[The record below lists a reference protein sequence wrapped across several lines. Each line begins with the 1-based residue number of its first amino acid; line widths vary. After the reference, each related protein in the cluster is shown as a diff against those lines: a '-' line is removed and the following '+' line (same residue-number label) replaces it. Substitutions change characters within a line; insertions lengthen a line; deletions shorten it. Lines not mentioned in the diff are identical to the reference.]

1 MRRRVLLLAN
11 DAKPRVQSA
20 LPTVRQFLADQ
31 NVSIVAELSHPDTDE
46 AIDTAA
52 VDLMLVLGGDGTL
65 LEWARK
71 FVDRELPILGVNFG
85 KLGFLAEFDLQ
96 ALFDLGPGIFSGES
110 LPTSEL
116 IVIEAMVHPPLASHP
131 RFCGTAIN
139 DCVITAGRPFR
150 MIDIGVTIDGA
161 AGPILS
167 GDGVIVATPIG
178 TTAYNV
184 AAGGPIVSPAVPAL
198 TLTPLA
204 AHSLATRPV
213 VVSADRA
220 IELELLATNP
230 GTSLV
235 LDGQVHHILQTGE
248 RIRIARYPKSAK
260 LVRNPAGSYWKTLL
274 TKMGWSA
281 RLTPPAYSA
290 DDGAPPPT

>member
-1 MRRRVLLLAN
+1 MRRRVLLLVN
-11 DAKPRVQSA
+11 DAKERVRSA
-20 LPTVRQFLADQ
+20 LPTVRKLLADHDAQ
-31 NVSIVAELSHPDTDE
+31 IVAELSDPE
-46 AIDTAA
+46 AEPAA
-52 VDLMLVLGGDGTL
+52 DAHGANLLLVLGGDGTL

-71 FVDRELPILGVNFG
+71 YIDHDIPILGVNFG

-96 ALFDLGPGIFSGES
+96 SLVDLGPDLFSGDP
-110 LPTSEL
+110 LPISEL
-116 IVIEAMVHPPLASHP
+116 MVIEAMVHPPLASHP

-150 MIDIGVTIDGA
+150 MIDVGLTIDGQ
-161 AGPILS
+161 AGPVLT

-184 AAGGPIVSPAVPAL
+184 AAGGPIVSPAVEAL

-220 IELELLATNP
+220 IELELRATNP

-248 RIRIARYPKSAK
+248 RIRIAKYPKGAK

-281 RLTPPAYSA
+281 RLAPPTQGSA
-290 DDGAPPPT
+290 EAPPPT

>member
-11 DAKPRVQSA
+11 DAKPKVRSA
-20 LPTVRQFLADQ
+20 LPTVRQFLAEHGVEVVD
-31 NVSIVAELSHPDTDE
+31 ELTHPDVAQSAYTRD
-46 AIDTAA
+46 A
-52 VDLMLVLGGDGTL
+52 DLLLVLGGDGTL

-71 FVDRELPILGVNFG
+71 FVDHELPILGVNFG
-85 KLGFLAEFDLQ
+85 KLGYLAEFDLRS
-96 ALFDLGPGIFSGES
+96 LIDLGPEIFARDS
-110 LPTSEL
+110 LPISEL
-116 IVIEAMVHPPLASHP
+116 IVMEATVHPPLTSHP

-150 MIDIGVTIDGA
+150 MIDISLTIDGE
-161 AGPILS
+161 AGPLLT
-167 GDGVIVATPIG
+167 GDGVIVSTPIG

-184 AAGGPIVSPAVPAL
+184 AAGGPIVSPHVEAL
-198 TLTPLA
+198 TITPLA

-213 VVSADRA
+213 VVSANRA
-220 IELELLATNP
+220 IEMELQGTNP

-235 LDGQVHHILQTGE
+235 LDGQIHHILQTGE
-248 RIRIARYPKSAK
+248 RIRLARYPKSAK

-281 RLTPPAYSA
+281 RLAPPAHDA
-290 DDGAPPPT
+290 DADSPPPT

>member
-11 DAKPRVQSA
+11 DAKQKVRNA
-20 LPTVRQFLADQ
+20 LPTVRQFLADHE
-31 NVSIVAELSHPDTDE
+31 VEIVDELTHPDVAQSTRTRD
-46 AIDTAA
+46 A
-52 VDLMLVLGGDGTL
+52 DLLLVLGGDGTL

-71 FVDRELPILGVNFG
+71 FVDHELPILGVNFG
-85 KLGFLAEFDLQ
+85 KLGYLAEFDLRS
-96 ALFDLGPGIFSGES
+96 LIDLGPEIFARDS
-110 LPTSEL
+110 LPISEL
-116 IVIEAMVHPPLASHP
+116 IVMEATVHPPLTSHP

-150 MIDIGVTIDGA
+150 MIDISLTIDGE
-161 AGPILS
+161 AGPLLT
-167 GDGVIVATPIG
+167 GDGVIVSTPIG

-184 AAGGPIVSPAVPAL
+184 AAGGPIVSPHVEAL
-198 TLTPLA
+198 TITPLA

-213 VVSADRA
+213 VVSANRA
-220 IELELLATNP
+220 IEMELQGTNP

-235 LDGQVHHILQTGE
+235 LDGQIHHILQTGE
-248 RIRIARYPKSAK
+248 RIRLARYPKSAK

-281 RLTPPAYSA
+281 RLAPPARDA
-290 DDGAPPPT
+290 DADSPPPT